1 MACCSASGI
10 VAVVAVVAI
19 VAIYELGLPP
29 FGDFQT
35 EFPGGAQLTILGSC
49 HAALA

>member
-10 VAVVAVVAI
+10 VAV

-35 EFPGGAQLTILGSC
+35 EFPEGCTTNNIRIMSC
-49 HAALA
+49 CSGIVNSV